1 MARSFSV
8 AFALV
13 ATIMAAFAK
22 TEVTNLRSKA
32 TATNAPLIPLGE
44 CSEFA
49 VMAGTAATF
58 DGEVTTLATGNI
70 GVSPGTAVT
79 GNFKQNS
86 GSVEI
91 TSTKSNQCASDR
103 IIAYN
108 AAQAAVCPPS
118 NNINELSGLTLF
130 PGVYCA
136 VHSPM
141 TFSAGT
147 LTLDAQGDI
156 DAV

>member
-86 GSVEI
+86 GSEI